1 MDDSKP
7 ANEPNDQGLNKIDL
21 SQLQTFNFGTQWTEV
36 KPVSP
41 GGRRERDFDRG
52 DRPPRRDDGG
62 GHGAPARDR
71 RAFRKP
77 AGPGGPGGPGGGEGK
92 KGKKGERGEGGDD
105 MPPPP
110 PPEV

>member
-1 MDDSKP
+1 MDDTKP

-62 GHGAPARDR
+62 HGAPPRPA
-71 RAFRKP
+71 P
-77 AGPGGPGGPGGGEGK
+77 AG
-92 KGKKGERGEGGDD
+92 
-105 MPPPP
+105 
-110 PPEV
+110 